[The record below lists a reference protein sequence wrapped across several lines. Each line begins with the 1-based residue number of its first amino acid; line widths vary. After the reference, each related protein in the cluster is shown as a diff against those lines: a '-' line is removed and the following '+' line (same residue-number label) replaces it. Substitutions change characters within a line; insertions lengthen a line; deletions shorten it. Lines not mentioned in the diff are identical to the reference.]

1 MGPKLLAEINYLS
14 VIAAAVGAWLF
25 GALYYGVL
33 GKAWVAAQGK
43 TMEAFKR
50 EQAPKMGTLAGT
62 LPFILSFVAN
72 ILIGV
77 VLFGILTHMG
87 MWTVRAGMISAAFC
101 WFGFI
106 LTTLAV
112 NNAYSGRSF
121 KLTAIDAGHWLGA
134 LLIIGAVV
142 GYFGPTGR

>member
-1 MGPKLLAEINYLS
+1 MALSVNWLAVLLA
-14 VIAAAVGAWLF
+14 AVAGWVF
-25 GALYYGVL
+25 GAVYYGL
-33 GKAWVAAQGK
+33 LSRSWVAAQGK

-50 EQAPKMGTLAGT
+50 EQAPKMGTFAGT
-62 LPFILSFVAN
+62 LPFILSFVAD
-72 ILIGV
+72 ILIGAV
-77 VLFGILTHMG
+77 MFGILTHMG
-87 MWTVRAGMISAAFC
+87 LWTVRAGMISAAFC

-134 LLIIGAVV
+134 LLIIGAVL
-142 GYFGPTGR
+142 GYFGPIAR